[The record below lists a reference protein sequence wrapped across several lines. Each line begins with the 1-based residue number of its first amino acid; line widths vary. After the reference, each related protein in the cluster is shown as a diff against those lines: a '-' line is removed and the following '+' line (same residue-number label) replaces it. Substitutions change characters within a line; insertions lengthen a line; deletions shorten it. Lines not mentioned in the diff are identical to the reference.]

1 MNKSLAKH
9 KEEKPQFLP
18 IVDSSS
24 LEDVEIYFNFPFKA
38 LSDKRKIGD
47 QSFLMDQKIR
57 ASKRGGLNSNDKR
70 KLKSFFSV
78 SLKKRS
84 EKLT

>member
-24 LEDVEIYFNFPFKA
+24 FEDVEIYFNFPFKA

-57 ASKRGGLNSNDKR
+57 ASNRGKLNSNDTKETER
-70 KLKSFFSV
+70 PSIFLVVKN
-78 SLKKRS
+78 
-84 EKLT
+84 